1 MTEFLNFRHFSHSI
15 LILKMKE
22 LTDHNKQS
30 FSIAEK
36 LSRTARE
43 PGVYLLKDSAGV
55 IIYIGKARELRKRLA
70 AYFKNS
76 GHMDMKTGVLVN
88 KICDFDTIITG
99 NEKEALILE
108 SNLIKRHRPRYNV
121 VLKDDKRYP
130 SLRLNPED
138 DYPSFAIVRKIGE
151 DDAIYFGPFASAHA
165 VRETL
170 KTINKTFKLRKCRAK
185 DFKTRTRPCLH
196 CQMEGCLAPCC
207 LDVDPRVYQEQ
218 VNEAILFLK
227 GRATDLVAKIKTQM
241 NAAARAQEFE
251 KAARLR
257 DKLFSLQRTI
267 EKQIAVTTDFQDRD
281 VFAIVRSRGYAWV
294 TVLNV
299 MGGFLKGTQHFSFEE
314 TMSTD
319 AEALGTFI
327 RQYYE
332 KTTSLPKELLV
343 SMEMEDAKLIE
354 AWFKTVKR
362 KKVKILNP
370 KRGEK
375 AKLMRMAIH
384 NADSELQGWIAARTA
399 EMELLLRLQKKLK
412 LPKLP
417 ERIECFDNS
426 NISGAEPVASM
437 VVFEKGKAK
446 KSAYR
451 KFKIKAV
458 NAQDDY
464 AYMSEV
470 LTRRLGKL
478 NPPQASESTTT
489 RKAGGLDF
497 TAIGA
502 KRQGREV
509 PQSLKTTRVEPGAKH
524 PVWKTQSIPD
534 LLMVDGGKG
543 QLNIAL
549 AIIKE
554 LGLEGQ
560 FELIAI
566 AKKDEKKGEIEDKI
580 FKPHR
585 TNPVV
590 FGKDRDLLLFLQ
602 RIRDEAHRFAITFH
616 RKRRLKTALQ
626 SELDAIPGIG
636 KKRKAILLKHFKS
649 IKKIR
654 EANINE
660 LDALPGISRS
670 TAEAVHRYL
679 NTQSK

>member
-1 MTEFLNFRHFSHSI
+1 
-15 LILKMKE
+15 MKE
-22 LTDHNKQS
+22 LSNNTEQAL
-30 FSIAEK
+30 SIEDK

-43 PGVYLLKDSAGV
+43 PGVYLLKDATGA
-55 IIYIGKARELRKRLA
+55 IIYIGKARDLRKRLA
-70 AYFKNS
+70 AYFKNT
-76 GHMDMKTGVLVN
+76 GQTDMKTGVLVN
-88 KICDFDTIITG
+88 KISDFDTIITG

-130 SLRLNPED
+130 SLRLDPKD
-138 DYPSFAIVRKIGE
+138 DYPSFSIVRKIGP
-151 DDAIYFGPFASAHA
+151 DNAIYFGPFASAQA

-227 GRATDLVAKIKTQM
+227 GRTKDLVVKIKNQM
-241 NAAARAQEFE
+241 NAAAHAQEFE

-257 DKLFSLQRTI
+257 DKMFSLKRTI

-281 VFAIVRSRGYAWV
+281 VFAIVRSRGYTLV

-299 MGGFLKGTQHFSFEE
+299 MGGFLKGTRHFSFEE

-319 AEALGTFI
+319 QEAMGTFI

-332 KTTSLPKELLV
+332 KTLLPPKELLV
-343 SMEMEDAKLIE
+343 SLEMADAKLIE
-354 AWFKTVKR
+354 EWFQTVKR

-375 AKLMRMAIH
+375 TKLMDMAIH
-384 NADSELQGWIAARTA
+384 NAENELQARITARTT

-412 LPKLP
+412 LSKLP

-437 VVFEKGKAK
+437 VVFKKGKAE

-458 NAQDDY
+458 KAQDDY

-470 LTRRLGKL
+470 LTRRLGNL
-478 NPPQASESTTT
+478 NPQQDS
-489 RKAGGLDF
+489 D
-497 TAIGA
+497 
-502 KRQGREV
+502 
-509 PQSLKTTRVEPGAKH
+509 SLPH
-524 PVWKTQSIPD
+524 I
-534 LLMVDGGKG
+534 LMVDGGKG
-543 QLNIAL
+543 QLSIAL

-566 AKKDEKKGEIEDKI
+566 AKKDEKKGEIQDKI
-580 FKPHR
+580 FKLHR
-585 TNPVV
+585 TNPIV

-602 RIRDEAHRFAITFH
+602 RIRDEAHRFAVTFH
-616 RKRRLKTALQ
+616 RKRRTKAALQ

-654 EANINE
+654 EANITE
-660 LDALPGISRS
+660 LHALPGITPSAARS
-670 TAEAVHRYL
+670 VHRYL
-679 NTQSK
+679 NSQSK

>member
-1 MTEFLNFRHFSHSI
+1 
-15 LILKMKE
+15 MKQ
-22 LTDHNKQS
+22 LTDHSTQRLS
-30 FSIAEK
+30 VAEK
-36 LSRTARE
+36 LARTGHE
-43 PGVYLLKDSAGV
+43 PGVYFLKDENDV
-55 IIYIGKARELRKRLA
+55 IIYIGKARDLRKRLA

-130 SLRLNPED
+130 SLRLDPED
-138 DYPSFAIVRKIGE
+138 KYPSFSIVRKIGE

-218 VNEAILFLK
+218 VNEAIMFLK

-299 MGGFLKGTQHFSFEE
+299 MGGFLKGTRHFSVEE

-343 SMEMEDAKLIE
+343 SVEMEDAKLIE

-384 NADSELQGWIAARTA
+384 NAENELQGWIAARTA
-399 EMELLLRLQKKLK
+399 EMELLSRLQKRLK
-412 LPKLP
+412 LAKLP

-437 VVFEKGKAK
+437 VVFEKGRAK

-458 NAQDDY
+458 NTQDDY

-470 LTRRLGKL
+470 LTRRLGKI
-478 NPPQASESTTT
+478 NPQQAS
-489 RKAGGLDF
+489 A
-497 TAIGA
+497 
-502 KRQGREV
+502 
-509 PQSLKTTRVEPGAKH
+509 
-524 PVWKTQSIPD
+524 SIPD

-566 AKKDEKKGEIEDKI
+566 AKKDEKKGESEDKI
-580 FKPHR
+580 FKPRR
-585 TNPVV
+585 TNPIV
-590 FGKDRDLLLFLQ
+590 FGKNRDLLLFLQ

-616 RKRRLKTALQ
+616 RKRRTKTALQ
-626 SELDAIPGIG
+626 SELDTIPGIG
-636 KKRKAILLKHFKS
+636 QKRKAILLKHFKS

-654 EANINE
+654 EANIDE
-660 LDALPGISRS
+660 LNALPGITLSA
-670 TAEAVHRYL
+670 AEAVHGYF
-679 NTQSK
+679 NS

>member
-1 MTEFLNFRHFSHSI
+1 
-15 LILKMKE
+15 MKE
-22 LTDHNKQS
+22 LTGHSTKSLSVDD
-30 FSIAEK
+30 K
-36 LSRTARE
+36 LARTAHE
-43 PGVYLLKDSAGV
+43 PGVYLLKDENNV
-55 IIYIGKARELRKRLA
+55 IIYIGKARDLRKRLA

-108 SNLIKRHRPRYNV
+108 SNLIKGHRPRYNV

-130 SLRLNPED
+130 SLRLDPED
-138 DYPSFAIVRKIGE
+138 EYPSFSIVRKIGK
-151 DDAIYFGPFASAHA
+151 DDAIYFGPFASAQA

-170 KTINKTFKLRKCRAK
+170 KTINKTFKLRKCRAR

-196 CQMEGCLAPCC
+196 CQMAGCLAPCC
-207 LDVDPRVYQEQ
+207 LDVDPRIYQEQ
-218 VNEAILFLK
+218 VNEAIMFLK
-227 GRATDLVAKIKTQM
+227 GRATDLVAKIKKQM
-241 NAAARAQEFE
+241 NAAARAQKFE
-251 KAARLR
+251 RAARLR
-257 DKLFSLQRTI
+257 DKMFSLQKTI

-281 VFAIVRSRGYAWV
+281 VFAIVRSEGHAWV

-299 MGGFLKGTQHFSFEE
+299 MGGFLTGTRHFRFEE
-314 TMSTD
+314 IISTD
-319 AEALGTFI
+319 PEAMGTFI

-332 KTTSLPKELLV
+332 KTTFLPKELLV
-343 SMEMEDAKLIE
+343 SIEMEDAKLIE
-354 AWFKTVKR
+354 EWFKTVKH

-370 KRGEK
+370 KRGQK
-375 AKLMRMAIH
+375 AKLMHMAIH
-384 NADSELQGWIAARTA
+384 NAENELQGWIAARTA
-399 EMELLLRLQKKLK
+399 EMELLLRLQKRLK
-412 LPKLP
+412 LARLP

-458 NAQDDY
+458 NMQDDY
-464 AYMSEV
+464 ACMSEV
-470 LTRRLGKL
+470 LARRLGKI
-478 NPPQASESTTT
+478 NPQQAPE
-489 RKAGGLDF
+489 
-497 TAIGA
+497 
-502 KRQGREV
+502 
-509 PQSLKTTRVEPGAKH
+509 
-524 PVWKTQSIPD
+524 SIPD

-566 AKKDEKKGEIEDKI
+566 AKKDEKKGESEDKI
-580 FKPHR
+580 FKPR
-585 TNPVV
+585 RANPIV
-590 FGKDRDLLLFLQ
+590 FGKNRDLLLFLQ

-616 RKRRLKTALQ
+616 RKRRTKTALQ

-636 KKRKAILLKHFKS
+636 QKRKAILLKHFKS

-654 EANINE
+654 EAKINE
-660 LDALPGISRS
+660 LNTLPGISRT
-670 TAEAVHRYL
+670 TAQAVHRYL
-679 NTQSK
+679 NPKWV

>member
-1 MTEFLNFRHFSHSI
+1 
-15 LILKMKE
+15 MKQ
-22 LTDHNKQS
+22 LTDHSTQRLS
-30 FSIAEK
+30 VADK
-36 LSRTARE
+36 LARMGHE
-43 PGVYLLKDSAGV
+43 PGVYLLKDENNV
-55 IIYIGKARELRKRLA
+55 IIYIGKARDLRKRLA

-76 GHMDMKTGVLVN
+76 GQMDMKTGVLVN
-88 KICDFDTIITG
+88 KISDFDTIITG

-108 SNLIKRHRPRYNV
+108 SNLIKGHRPRYNV

-130 SLRLNPED
+130 SLRLDPED
-138 DYPSFAIVRKIGE
+138 DYPSFSIVRKIGK

-170 KTINKTFKLRKCRAK
+170 KTINKTFKLRKCRAQ

-218 VNEAILFLK
+218 VNEAIMFLK
-227 GRATDLVAKIKTQM
+227 GRATDLVAKIKKQM
-241 NAAARAQEFE
+241 NTAARAQEFE

-257 DKLFSLQRTI
+257 DKMFSLQKTI

-299 MGGFLKGTQHFSFEE
+299 MGGFLIGTRHFSFEE
-314 TMSTD
+314 IISTD
-319 AEALGTFI
+319 EEAMGIFI

-354 AWFKTVKR
+354 GWFKTVKQ
-362 KKVKILNP
+362 KKVKILIP

-375 AKLMRMAIH
+375 AKLMHMAIH
-384 NADSELQGWIAARTA
+384 NAENELQGWIAARTA
-399 EMELLLRLQKKLK
+399 EMELLLRLQKRLK
-412 LPKLP
+412 LAKLP

-426 NISGAEPVASM
+426 NISGAEPVAGM

-478 NPPQASESTTT
+478 NPQQASE
-489 RKAGGLDF
+489 
-497 TAIGA
+497 
-502 KRQGREV
+502 
-509 PQSLKTTRVEPGAKH
+509 
-524 PVWKTQSIPD
+524 SIPD

-554 LGLEGQ
+554 LDLEGQ

-585 TNPVV
+585 TNPIV
-590 FGKDRDLLLFLQ
+590 FGKNRDLLLFLQ
-602 RIRDEAHRFAITFH
+602 RIRNEAHRFAISFH
-616 RKRRLKTALQ
+616 RKRRIKTALQ

-636 KKRKAILLKHFKS
+636 QKRKAILLKHFKS

-654 EANINE
+654 EANIDE
-660 LDALPGISRS
+660 LNALPGISRS
-670 TAEAVHRYL
+670 TAQAVHRYFQG
-679 NTQSK
+679 TEDRAQMTEVR

>member
-1 MTEFLNFRHFSHSI
+1 
-15 LILKMKE
+15 MKE
-22 LTDHNKQS
+22 LTDHNQQS
-30 FSIAEK
+30 PNISEK
-36 LSRTARE
+36 LSRTAHE
-43 PGVYLLKDSAGV
+43 PGVYLLKDADGL
-55 IIYIGKARELRKRLA
+55 IIYIGKARDLRKRLA

-76 GHMDMKTGVLVN
+76 SHTDMKTGVLVK
-88 KICDFDTIITG
+88 KIGDFDTIITG

-130 SLRLNPED
+130 SLRLDPED
-138 DYPSFAIVRKIGE
+138 EYPSFSIVRKIGE
-151 DDAIYFGPFASAHA
+151 DNAIYFGPFASAYA

-218 VNEAILFLK
+218 VNEAIMFLK
-227 GRATDLVAKIKTQM
+227 GRNNDLIAKIKKQM
-241 NAAARAQEFE
+241 NAAASDQEFE

-257 DKLFSLQRTI
+257 DKMFSLQRTI

-281 VFAIVRSRGYAWV
+281 VFAMVRSEGYAWV

-299 MGGFLKGTQHFSFEE
+299 MGGFLKGTRHFSFEE

-319 AEALGTFI
+319 EEALGAII

-332 KTTSLPKELLV
+332 KTTFFPKELLV
-343 SMEMEDAKLIE
+343 SMEMEDARLIE
-354 AWFKTVKR
+354 AWFKTVKQT
-362 KKVKILNP
+362 KVKILNP

-375 AKLMRMAIH
+375 AKLMQMAIH
-384 NADSELQGWIAARTA
+384 NAENELQDWIAAQTA

-412 LPKLP
+412 LSRLP

-437 VVFEKGKAK
+437 VVFEKGKAN

-478 NPPQASESTTT
+478 NSQRAHE
-489 RKAGGLDF
+489 
-497 TAIGA
+497 
-502 KRQGREV
+502 
-509 PQSLKTTRVEPGAKH
+509 
-524 PVWKTQSIPD
+524 SIPD

-549 AIIKE
+549 AVIKE
-554 LGLEGQ
+554 LGLDGR

-566 AKKDEKKGEIEDKI
+566 AKKDEKKGEIQDKI
-580 FKPHR
+580 FKPRR

-602 RIRDEAHRFAITFH
+602 RIRDEAHRFAISFH
-616 RKRRLKTALQ
+616 RKRRTKTALQ
-626 SELDAIPGIG
+626 SELDAIPGVG
-636 KKRKAILLKHFKS
+636 QKRKAILLKHFKS
-649 IKKIR
+649 MKKIR
-654 EANINE
+654 EANIDE
-660 LDALPGISRS
+660 LNALPGISLS
-670 TAEAVHRYL
+670 TAQAVY
-679 NTQSK
+679 NYFNSK

>member
-1 MTEFLNFRHFSHSI
+1 
-15 LILKMKE
+15 MKE
-22 LTDHNKQS
+22 LTDHSTQS
-30 FSIAEK
+30 LSVAEK
-36 LSRTARE
+36 LARTGHE
-43 PGVYLLKDSAGV
+43 PGVYLLKDENNV
-55 IIYIGKARELRKRLA
+55 IIYIGKARDLRKRLA

-108 SNLIKRHRPRYNV
+108 SNLIKGHRPRYNV

-130 SLRLNPED
+130 SLRLDPED
-138 DYPSFAIVRKIGE
+138 DYPSFSIVRKIGK

-170 KTINKTFKLRKCRAK
+170 KTINKTFKLRKCRAQ

-218 VNEAILFLK
+218 VNEAIMFLK
-227 GRATDLVAKIKTQM
+227 GRATDLVAKIKKQM

-251 KAARLR
+251 KATRLR
-257 DKLFSLQRTI
+257 DKMFSLQKTI

-299 MGGFLKGTQHFSFEE
+299 MGGFLIGTRHFSFEE
-314 TMSTD
+314 IISTD
-319 AEALGTFI
+319 AEAMGTFI

-332 KTTSLPKELLV
+332 KKTTFLPKELLV

-354 AWFKTVKR
+354 EWFKTVKQ

-375 AKLMRMAIH
+375 AKLMHMAIH
-384 NADSELQGWIAARTA
+384 NAENELQGWIAARTA
-399 EMELLLRLQKKLK
+399 EMELLLRLQKRLKLAK
-412 LPKLP
+412 LPK
-417 ERIECFDNS
+417 RIECFDNS
-426 NISGAEPVASM
+426 NISGAEPVAGM
-437 VVFEKGKAK
+437 VVFEKGKAQ

-478 NPPQASESTTT
+478 NPQQASE
-489 RKAGGLDF
+489 
-497 TAIGA
+497 
-502 KRQGREV
+502 
-509 PQSLKTTRVEPGAKH
+509 
-524 PVWKTQSIPD
+524 SIPD

-554 LGLEGQ
+554 LDLEGQ

-585 TNPVV
+585 TNPIV
-590 FGKDRDLLLFLQ
+590 FGKNRDLLLFLQ
-602 RIRDEAHRFAITFH
+602 RIRDEAHRFAISFH
-616 RKRRLKTALQ
+616 RKRRIKTGLQ

-636 KKRKAILLKHFKS
+636 QKRKAILLKHFKG

-654 EANINE
+654 EANIDE
-660 LDALPGISRS
+660 LNALSGISHS
-670 TAEAVHRYL
+670 TAQAVHRYL
-679 NTQSK
+679 NSQSR

>member
-1 MTEFLNFRHFSHSI
+1 M
-15 LILKMKE
+15 
-22 LTDHNKQS
+22 
-30 FSIAEK
+30 
-36 LSRTARE
+36 
-43 PGVYLLKDSAGV
+43 
-55 IIYIGKARELRKRLA
+55 
-70 AYFKNS
+70 
-76 GHMDMKTGVLVN
+76 
-88 KICDFDTIITG
+88 
-99 NEKEALILE
+99 
-108 SNLIKRHRPRYNV
+108 
-121 VLKDDKRYP
+121 
-130 SLRLNPED
+130 
-138 DYPSFAIVRKIGE
+138 
-151 DDAIYFGPFASAHA
+151 
-165 VRETL
+165 
-170 KTINKTFKLRKCRAK
+170 
-185 DFKTRTRPCLH
+185 
-196 CQMEGCLAPCC
+196 
-207 LDVDPRVYQEQ
+207 
-218 VNEAILFLK
+218 FLK

-299 MGGFLKGTQHFSFEE
+299 MGGFLKGTRHFSVEE

-332 KTTSLPKELLV
+332 KTTFLPKELLV

-375 AKLMRMAIH
+375 AKLMHMAVH
-384 NADSELQGWIAARTA
+384 NAENELQGWIAARTA

-478 NPPQASESTTT
+478 LPQQASVSTTT

-497 TAIGA
+497 TAIGG

-509 PQSLKTTRVEPGAKH
+509 PQSLRVEPGAQH
-524 PVWKTQSIPD
+524 PVRKTQSIPD

-566 AKKDEKKGEIEDKI
+566 AKKDEKKGETQDKI

-585 TNPVV
+585 TNPIV
-590 FGKDRDLLLFLQ
+590 FSKDRDLLLFLQ

-616 RKRRLKTALQ
+616 RKRRTKTALQ

-654 EANINE
+654 EANIDE
-660 LDALPGISRS
+660 LNALPGISLS
-670 TAEAVHRYL
+670 TAQAVRRYF
-679 NTQSK
+679 QRSEDR

>member
-1 MTEFLNFRHFSHSI
+1 
-15 LILKMKE
+15 MKE
-22 LTDHNKQS
+22 LSNNTEQAL
-30 FSIAEK
+30 SIEDK

-43 PGVYLLKDSAGV
+43 PGVYLLKDATGA
-55 IIYIGKARELRKRLA
+55 IIYIGKARDLRKRLA
-70 AYFKNS
+70 AYFKNT
-76 GHMDMKTGVLVN
+76 GQTDMKTGVLVN
-88 KICDFDTIITG
+88 KISDFDTIITG

-130 SLRLNPED
+130 SLRLDPKD
-138 DYPSFAIVRKIGE
+138 DYPSFSIVRKIGP
-151 DDAIYFGPFASAHA
+151 DNAIYFGPFASAQA

-170 KTINKTFKLRKCRAK
+170 KTVNKTFKLRKCRAK

-207 LDVDPRVYQEQ
+207 LDVDPQVYQEQ

-227 GRATDLVAKIKTQM
+227 GRTKDLVVKIKNQM
-241 NAAARAQEFE
+241 NAAAHAQEFE

-257 DKLFSLQRTI
+257 DKMFSLKRTI

-281 VFAIVRSRGYAWV
+281 VFAIVRSRGYTLV

-299 MGGFLKGTQHFSFEE
+299 MGGFLKGTRHFSFEE
-314 TMSTD
+314 TISTD
-319 AEALGTFI
+319 QEAMGTFI

-332 KTTSLPKELLV
+332 KTLLPPKELLV
-343 SMEMEDAKLIE
+343 SLEMADAKLIE
-354 AWFKTVKR
+354 EWFQTVKR

-375 AKLMRMAIH
+375 TKLMDMAIH
-384 NADSELQGWIAARTA
+384 NAENELQARITARTT

-417 ERIECFDNS
+417 ERIEFFDNS

-437 VVFEKGKAK
+437 VVFKKGKAE

-458 NAQDDY
+458 KAQDDY

-470 LTRRLGKL
+470 LTRRLGNL
-478 NPPQASESTTT
+478 NPQQDS
-489 RKAGGLDF
+489 D
-497 TAIGA
+497 
-502 KRQGREV
+502 
-509 PQSLKTTRVEPGAKH
+509 SL
-524 PVWKTQSIPD
+524 PD
-534 LLMVDGGKG
+534 ILMVDGGKG
-543 QLNIAL
+543 QLSIAL

-566 AKKDEKKGEIEDKI
+566 AKKDEKKGEIQDKI
-580 FKPHR
+580 FKLHR
-585 TNPVV
+585 TNPIV

-616 RKRRLKTALQ
+616 RKRRTKAALQ

-654 EANINE
+654 EANITE
-660 LDALPGISRS
+660 LHALPGINRSAARSVHKYLSR
-670 TAEAVHRYL
+670 
-679 NTQSK
+679 

>member
-1 MTEFLNFRHFSHSI
+1 MKNLSNHTEQSLSVA
-15 LILKMKE
+15 
-22 LTDHNKQS
+22 NKL
-30 FSIAEK
+30 A
-36 LSRTARE
+36 RTARE
-43 PGVYLLKDSAGV
+43 PGVYLLKDENNV
-55 IIYIGKARELRKRLA
+55 IIYIGKARDLRKRLA

-130 SLRLNPED
+130 SLRLDPED
-138 DYPSFAIVRKIGE
+138 DYPSFSIVRKIGE

-218 VNEAILFLK
+218 VNEAIMFLK

-257 DKLFSLQRTI
+257 DKLFSLQKTI

-281 VFAIVRSRGYAWV
+281 VFAIVRSRSYACV

-299 MGGFLKGTQHFSFEE
+299 MGGFLKGTRHFSFEE

-384 NADSELQGWIAARTA
+384 NADNELQGWIAARTA

-437 VVFEKGKAK
+437 VVFEKGKTK

-451 KFKIKAV
+451 KFKIKGV

-478 NPPQASESTTT
+478 NPRQASE
-489 RKAGGLDF
+489 
-497 TAIGA
+497 
-502 KRQGREV
+502 
-509 PQSLKTTRVEPGAKH
+509 
-524 PVWKTQSIPD
+524 SIPD

-549 AIIKE
+549 AIIRE

-566 AKKDEKKGEIEDKI
+566 AKKDEKRGEIQDKI

-585 TNPVV
+585 TNPIV
-590 FGKDRDLLLFLQ
+590 FGKDRDLLLFLE

-616 RKRRLKTALQ
+616 RKRRTKTALQ

-660 LDALPGISRS
+660 LNALPGITLS
-670 TAEAVHRYL
+670 AAQAVRRYL
-679 NTQSK
+679 NSQSR